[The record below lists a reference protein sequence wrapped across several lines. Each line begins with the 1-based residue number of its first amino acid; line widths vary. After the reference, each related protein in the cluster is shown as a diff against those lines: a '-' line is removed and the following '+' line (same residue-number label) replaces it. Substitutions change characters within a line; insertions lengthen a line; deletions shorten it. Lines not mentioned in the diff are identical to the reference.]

1 MTAGLV
7 SALVVVLGLGGQ
19 WVSEETALESKC
31 VW

>member
-7 SALVVVLGLGGQ
+7 SALVVVLGLGA